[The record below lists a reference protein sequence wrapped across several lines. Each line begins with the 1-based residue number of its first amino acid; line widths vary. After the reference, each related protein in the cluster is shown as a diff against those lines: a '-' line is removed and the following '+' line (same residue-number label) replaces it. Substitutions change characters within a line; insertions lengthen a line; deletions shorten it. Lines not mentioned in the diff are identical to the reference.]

1 MISRSASTYP
11 LPTAMIERVGSA
23 GSRAG
28 SAGSGVGSRVGSD
41 EWRGAS
47 VSSAALRAALEAA
60 RAAAE
65 AWAVVVAKD
74 RVARRE
80 VALGFD
86 PADHSPDDYDAVAD
100 YLAPLAAEAAV
111 APMTAAGLR
120 WTYRGPAVL
129 FEMRRLLNAPF
140 DEVVAR
146 VDVSAAIRTMSDYIG
161 GASAVVS
168 RDGSGRVTRQAERNL
183 YLPQPNW
190 IALSGGRFIDVCKLE
205 VVHYGD
211 DEHRIAWRTISSPNG
226 SAVFDDGTVILT
238 RYGAAQTEVTVAG
251 LQQFTLPPFWAALEP
266 YLVPAVKDALVE
278 ESYRR
283 FFATTLDNIEAVYEG
298 RDHRIGRD
306 RTAADD
312 EPPEQR
318 LGDALRAARALLPA
332 HPVADAL
339 RWWQRQTAPPEPD
352 DVDEHGF
359 RHFAGHPAREA

>member
-1 MISRSASTYP
+1 MASLSP
-11 LPTAMIERVGSA
+11 
-23 GSRAG
+23 
-28 SAGSGVGSRVGSD
+28 
-41 EWRGAS
+41 
-47 VSSAALRAALEAA
+47 AALRTSLDAA
-60 RAAAE
+60 RASAE
-65 AWAVVVAKD
+65 AWAVVFAKNL
-74 RVARRE
+74 VVRRA
-80 VALGFD
+80 VPLGFD
-86 PADHSPDDYDAVAD
+86 PADYSPADYDAVAD

-140 DEVVAR
+140 DELVAR

-161 GASAVVS
+161 GASVVVS
-168 RDGSGRVTRQAERNL
+168 RDESGRVTRQAERNL

-205 VVHYGD
+205 VVTYDD

-238 RYGAAQTEVTVAG
+238 RHGGAQTEVTVAG
-251 LQQFTLPPFWAALEP
+251 LQQFTLPPFWAVLEP

-283 FFATTLDNIEAVYEG
+283 FFTSTLDNIEAVYEG

-312 EPPEQR
+312 EPPEQQ
-318 LGDALRAARALLPA
+318 LTAALRAARALLPG
-332 HPVADAL
+332 HPVADAV

-352 DVDEHGF
+352 GVDEHGF
-359 RHFAGHPAREA
+359 RHFAGRPVKEA